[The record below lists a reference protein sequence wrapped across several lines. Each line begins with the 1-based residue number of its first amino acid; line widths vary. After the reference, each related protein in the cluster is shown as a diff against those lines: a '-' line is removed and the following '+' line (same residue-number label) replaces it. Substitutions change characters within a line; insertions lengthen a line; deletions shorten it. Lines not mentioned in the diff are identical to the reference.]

1 MNNQPLENDIQSPS
15 ILFRLNGGLYCAD
28 SHHVS
33 TIMELPEYTALP
45 DTPPYITGIF
55 PLRGSSVTMFD
66 LRAALKQRS
75 LSEEFAEFS
84 AMLDARKQ
92 DHVNWVSTLE
102 HSIESGERFSLAT
115 DPHQCKL
122 GKWYDHFKTDSSE
135 LSAHLTKMETPHRRL
150 HEAALRAEHCNEHNT
165 WDGVVN
171 CKNAILN
178 EVHDEYMP
186 KVLNVLESAKEI
198 FRTREFHEMVLV
210 LSGETSLGIV
220 VDEVLSVEMVEEEVL
235 GAQQQLMSH
244 SPYIQRI
251 VKSPNYNELIL
262 EINIPAIMRSG
273 EDAAAQ
279 RNAAMSAASVGAF

>member
-1 MNNQPLENDIQSPS
+1 MMNNQPLENDIQSPS

-28 SHHVS
+28 SRHIS
-33 TIMELPEYTALP
+33 TIMELPEYTTLP

-55 PLRGSSVTMFD
+55 PLRGNSITMFD

-75 LSEEFAEFS
+75 LSEEFDEFT

-92 DHVNWVSTLE
+92 DHVNWVSALE
-102 HSIESGERFSLAT
+102 HSIESGERFPLAT

-135 LSAHLTKMETPHRRL
+135 LAAHLTKMENPHRRL
-150 HEAALRAEHCNEHNT
+150 HEAALRAQQCNEHNS
-165 WDGVVN
+165 WDGVIN
-171 CKNAILN
+171 CKKAIFN

-186 KVLNVLESAKEI
+186 KVLDVLESAKEI
-198 FRTREFHEMVLV
+198 FRAREFHEMVLV

-235 GAQQQLMSH
+235 GTQQQLMSR

-262 EINIPAIMRSG
+262 EINVPAIMRSG
-273 EDAAAQ
+273 EDASAQ
-279 RNAAMSAASVGAF
+279 RNAAASAV